1 MRVLC
6 STPPMEGAFGPFV
19 ALGRALID
27 AGHEILVATGPDL
40 QRRAREHGF
49 DVVVAGPAAMEG
61 AVAAMADPAVVS
73 ADEGERRRFPAAM
86 FGGVIAPRKLPA
98 LRAAAD
104 RFAPDLVVHP
114 PVDLAGPLLAAERR
128 LPSVTY
134 GFAQPLEPPVVAGMA
149 ERVAPLWTA
158 AGLDPD
164 PYAGLYR
171 GRYLDPSPPSLHTD
185 RGAAERVAEPIRPE
199 IPGDPDA
206 ALPGWT
212 AGLGDRPVVLVSL
225 GTVPLF
231 NQPAA
236 FGALLDGLAGEPVD
250 LVVTVGELND
260 PAALGERPANVHV
273 ERWLP
278 LAALLPRCTAVV
290 CHAGSGTTLA
300 ALAAGLPLVLVPKGA
315 DQHINAAAC
324 LRAGVA
330 RAIAPSQVTPAAVRA
345 AVRAVLAPNAA
356 ERAAAQRLATEIAAM
371 PAAADVAAGL
381 ERLVTHV
388 RSPGRACR
396 RSGHRAEWRDSL
408 DRPRRAKSEPE
419 ADRIASFR
427 LERGR
432 AASRFPW

>member
-19 ALGRALID
+19 ALGRALIS
-27 AGHEILVATGPDL
+27 AGHEVLVATGPDVR
-40 QRRAREHGF
+40 RRAQEQGF
-49 DVVVAGPAAMEG
+49 DVVMAGPAAMEG
-61 AVAAMADPAVVS
+61 AMAAMADPAVVAAG
-73 ADEGERRRFPAAM
+73 ADERWRFPAAM

-104 RFAPDLVVHP
+104 RFAPDIVLHP
-114 PVDLAGPLLAAERR
+114 PVDAAGPLLAAERG

-134 GFAQPLEPPVVAGMA
+134 GFAQPLEPEVVARIA

-158 AGLDPD
+158 AGLVPD
-164 PYAGLYR
+164 RHAGLYR
-171 GRYLDPSPPSLHTD
+171 GRYLDPSPPGLRAD
-185 RGAAERVAEPIRPE
+185 RGAAEPVAEPIRPE

-206 ALPGWT
+206 ALPGWA

-278 LAALLPRCTAVV
+278 LAAILPRCAAVV

-300 ALAAGLPLVLVPKGA
+300 ALTAGLPLVLVPKGA

-324 LRAGVA
+324 RRAGVA
-330 RAIAPSQVTPAAVRA
+330 RTIAPSDVTAPAVRA
-345 AVRAVLAPNAA
+345 AVRAILAPDAP
-356 ERAAAQRLATEIAAM
+356 ERAAARRLAAEIAAM
-371 PAAADVAAGL
+371 PAAAEVAAAL
-381 ERLVTHV
+381 ERLVSDAAPV
-388 RSPGRACR
+388 
-396 RSGHRAEWRDSL
+396 SG
-408 DRPRRAKSEPE
+408 
-419 ADRIASFR
+419 
-427 LERGR
+427 
-432 AASRFPW
+432 